1 MAVQEFALS
10 VPWLRR
16 HLHNRNHITSVRHVN
31 LFEEQL
37 ILTNLSIGVQTETLK
52 LHNSLPGWNYPRHC
66 YLLQVR
72 AVLMEGACPAIGQG
86 AVN

>member
-1 MAVQEFALS
+1 VAVQEFALS
-10 VPWLRR
+10 VPWLRC

-52 LHNSLPGWNYPRHC
+52 LHDSLPGWNYP
-66 YLLQVR
+66 
-72 AVLMEGACPAIGQG
+72 AVTAICFS
-86 AVN
+86 